1 MLGMAQEVKGPDLRA
16 ERVRRGLRGADVA
29 ERMQLSHQRIY
40 QIEQLWRVPRE
51 IAERYLRAIDPDA
64 L

>member
-1 MLGMAQEVKGPDLRA
+1 MLGTTQEVRGPDLRA

-51 IAERYLRAIDPDA
+51 TAERYLKALGPDW